1 MELKRISPSS
11 VPRALELG
19 ERYRLLNEPE
29 QAASICRDVLEVE
42 PGNQKAARML
52 LLSLTDLFVSRR
64 SSNQEA
70 ERVLEHLTSDY
81 DRAYYAGIICERW
94 GRSQL
99 HHGVPMHLAGEWL
112 RRAMGFY
119 ERAEQLKPADD
130 DSALLRWNT
139 CARLFEHE
147 PRLALAGAKEDSLFG
162 D

>member
-1 MELKRISPSS
+1 M
-11 VPRALELG
+11 ELG

-29 QAASICRDVLEVE
+29 QAASICRDVLAVE

-52 LLSLTDLFVSRR
+52 LLSLTDQFVSRR

-70 ERVLEHLTSDY
+70 DRVLELLTSDY
-81 DRAYYAGIICERW
+81 DRAYYAGIVCERW

-99 HHGVPMHLAGEWL
+99 QHGVPMHLAGEWL
-112 RRAMGFY
+112 QRAMAFY

-139 CARLFEHE
+139 CARLFERE
-147 PRLALAGAKEDSLFG
+147 PRLALAGAKEESLFG